1 MNIQHKVLQ
10 CPELFIHD
18 LSTALHRSLVMQR
31 ETNQTQKTV
40 ALEPEQLG
48 AWVLDDGCHSIS
60 RVQHVEGYGWDG
72 LAPAAWVGCRRCC

>member
-48 AWVLDDGCHSIS
+48 AWVLHDGGFRYLYAI
-60 RVQHVEGYGWDG
+60 VFHVYSM
-72 LAPAAWVGCRRCC
+72 